1 MQGMCRCESML
12 SLQDCSP
19 FRKSADLSSQL
30 CGNLC
35 SATALLHVQ
44 PLGRM
49 LSHRHVRAKSGE
61 GCLLCLHDIGSASR
75 MPVPPSTF
83 HGGGVA
89 VFLCSAQKAVSRLRC
104 GLGGGDHLP
113 SLPPLNTKGDDAA
126 DTEASELGSRASGF
140 QKKQRRRP
148 KGVDPPFW
156 RVTPLTKGQS
166 DLRVRSHGRTEDRA
180 ARYRTRLCSS
190 HRGQSSPRSSCISTF
205 LHYEAITRAER
216 YTTWRLYYVMA
227 GKTTARLRFL
237 VRAAKSSPHCNMPS
251 SASLAYG

>member
-1 MQGMCRCESML
+1 MWPAAAPMQGMCRCECML

-104 GLGGGDHLP
+104 GLGWGDHLP

-126 DTEASELGSRASGF
+126 DTEASELGSLASGF
-140 QKKQRRRP
+140 QKKTTSTSQGCGSP
-148 KGVDPPFW
+148 LLAGHP
-156 RVTPLTKGQS
+156 PLTKWQS
-166 DLRVRSHGRTEDRA
+166 DLRVRSHGLTEDRA
-180 ARYRTRLCSS
+180 AR
-190 HRGQSSPRSSCISTF
+190 
-205 LHYEAITRAER
+205 
-216 YTTWRLYYVMA
+216 
-227 GKTTARLRFL
+227 
-237 VRAAKSSPHCNMPS
+237 
-251 SASLAYG
+251 